1 MRSVLLKSAQ
11 QGRTAYQV
19 QDNIMQPISRP
30 PPCWCARWVPL
41 FQICLL
47 QEMMLFLQ
55 KPPTQAWDEKEI
67 ELILSQAYMWT
78 ASFGEAQ
85 SHLQSS

>member
-1 MRSVLLKSAQ
+1 MRSVLFKSTQ
-11 QGRTAYQV
+11 QHINVREL
-19 QDNIMQPISRP
+19 IMQPISRP
-30 PPCWCARWVPL
+30 PTCWCGSLIPL
-41 FQICLL
+41 FEICLL